1 RILLRKTGGYMPDKK
16 IILRQVLDGLMRRYR
31 ERVPDVAAILDMI
44 VREGLVRNAAEI
56 ENDHIAFRSLGVP
69 HLGIASL
76 EKIFLHLG
84 YVRRDPY
91 TFSAKRLN
99 AFWYAPPE
107 PQLPRVFLSEL
118 RVADLP
124 E

>member
-1 RILLRKTGGYMPDKK
+1 MVRAGERSPGRRPPPWLRLSRWLLRVSCRNADSSNRKRFLLKRILLRKTGGYMPDKK

-69 HLGIASL
+69 H
-76 EKIFLHLG
+76 
-84 YVRRDPY
+84 
-91 TFSAKRLN
+91 
-99 AFWYAPPE
+99 
-107 PQLPRVFLSEL
+107 
-118 RVADLP
+118 
-124 E
+124 